1 MTRAASATAA
11 VALVTLVWILLHFF
25 WYSHGVISD
34 VQIYQRY
41 GNAMVR
47 RHEVPYRDFRIEY
60 PPAALPTFLI
70 PALTGGFRDVFQA
83 LMALCHLVIV
93 LAVLRL
99 RGRAAAAFAALVPL
113 LLGSVTT
120 TRYDL
125 WPTALAVAALWLFLR
140 DRLTLS
146 AIVLATGFAAKLW
159 PAVLLPLFCIWLL
172 RRDGPRAAARWLGV
186 AVVTA
191 AAWFVPF
198 LVLGL
203 HGVAHSF
210 YLQLARPLQIESL
223 GAAVLVGLHDLD
235 GMSVGVVSSFGSQN
249 VVGSTAHAISVAT
262 SVVEVVVVLGLF
274 VLFAR
279 REHTA
284 DTLLVACAATV
295 TALLAFGKVFSPQYL
310 LWLAPFVPLTGRRLA
325 GAVYAA
331 ALILTQLYFP
341 RRYWDY
347 ASGLHRV
354 EVGIVGLRDLLVV
367 ALLALLVYALQEATA
382 ASRSRVSLAVN

>member
-1 MTRAASATAA
+1 
-11 VALVTLVWILLHFF
+11 
-25 WYSHGVISD
+25 
-34 VQIYQRY
+34 
-41 GNAMVR
+41 
-47 RHEVPYRDFRIEY
+47 
-60 PPAALPTFLI
+60 
-70 PALTGGFRDVFQA
+70 
-83 LMALCHLVIV
+83 
-93 LAVLRL
+93 
-99 RGRAAAAFAALVPL
+99 
-113 LLGSVTT
+113 
-120 TRYDL
+120 
-125 WPTALAVAALWLFLR
+125 
-140 DRLTLS
+140 
-146 AIVLATGFAAKLW
+146 
-159 PAVLLPLFCIWLL
+159 
-172 RRDGPRAAARWLGV
+172 
-186 AVVTA
+186 
-191 AAWFVPF
+191 
-198 LVLGL
+198 VLGL

-235 GMSVGVVSSFGSQN
+235 GMSLGVVSSFGSQN
-249 VVGSTAHAISVAT
+249 VVGSTAHTISVAT

-310 LWLAPFVPLTGRRLA
+310 LWLAPFVPLTGRRLV